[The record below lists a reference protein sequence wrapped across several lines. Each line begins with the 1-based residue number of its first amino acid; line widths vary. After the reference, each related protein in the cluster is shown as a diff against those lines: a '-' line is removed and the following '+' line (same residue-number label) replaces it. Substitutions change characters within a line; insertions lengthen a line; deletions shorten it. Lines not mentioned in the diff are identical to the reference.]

1 MGRGRIGNAVNNLR
15 NHNKQISALFCKA
28 EKASEA
34 IAAAEAGPEAAAVDD
49 LDFGDEAAEP
59 LLNCKYILFF
69 LARLAAHPLKS
80 PHYIVYVFGW
90 HYISTRVCI

>member
-69 LARLAAHPLKS
+69 LARLHTRSKDRM
-80 PHYIVYVFGW
+80 VVDVFGW